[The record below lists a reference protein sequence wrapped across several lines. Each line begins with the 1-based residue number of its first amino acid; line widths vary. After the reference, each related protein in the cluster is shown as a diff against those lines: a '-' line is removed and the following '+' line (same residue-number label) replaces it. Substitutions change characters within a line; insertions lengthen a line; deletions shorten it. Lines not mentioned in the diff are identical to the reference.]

1 MLIGILALQ
10 GDVAEHQAALAALGA
25 ETRLVRLPH
34 QLQEIDGLII
44 PGGESTTMALLLDR
58 YGLRQPLLARLTGGM
73 PAWGTCAGMVLLAR
87 RLTDDRPRPLGVID
101 MVVSRNAFG
110 RQVESFE
117 TDLVVAAIGEAPLH
131 AVFIRAPAVVETG
144 PATTVLARMPD
155 GRAVAVQ
162 HGPHLA
168 TAFHPE
174 LTPDRRLHHHFLRSV
189 GHALQ
194 RARSAPQPS
203 PAGATSAPAPPTARS
218 PIGSAAH
225 ARNPTGS

>member
-25 ETRLVRLPH
+25 ETRQVRLPH
-34 QLQEIDGLII
+34 HLQEIDGLII

-58 YGLRQPLLARLTGGM
+58 YRLRQPLLARLTGGM

-117 TDLVVAAIGEAPLH
+117 TDLVVAGIGQDPLH

-144 PATTVLARMPD
+144 PATTVLARLPD

-174 LTPDRRLHHHFLRSV
+174 LTPDRRLHRHFLRSV
-189 GHALQ
+189 GHAMQ
-194 RARSAPQPS
+194 RNRTAGTVAPS
-203 PAGATSAPAPPTARS
+203 
-218 PIGSAAH
+218 
-225 ARNPTGS
+225 

>member
-34 QLQEIDGLII
+34 HLQEIDGLII
-44 PGGESTTMALLLDR
+44 PGGESHHHGAA
-58 YGLRQPLLARLTGGM
+58 ARPVPAAATVACALTGGM

-117 TDLVVAAIGEAPLH
+117 TDLVVAGIGDDPLP

-144 PATTVLARMPD
+144 PAATVLPD
-155 GRAVAVQ
+155 CPTDAPWRCSRGRTW
-162 HGPHLA
+162 P
-168 TAFHPE
+168 P
-174 LTPDRRLHHHFLRSV
+174 RSI
-189 GHALQ
+189 
-194 RARSAPQPS
+194 P
-203 PAGATSAPAPPTARS
+203 
-218 PIGSAAH
+218 
-225 ARNPTGS
+225 N